1 MFSPACRAAVVAAG
15 VMWLAAGHAQSQ
27 TRLQTADTLTLAEV
41 ANRVAEQSPSVLAY
55 SPRVRALDGER
66 RSASLSPPLEL
77 IADADE
83 FAGTGNAEGFDGI
96 ELTLALSS
104 VIELGDRPAA
114 RVAIIDARAE
124 LFEAERRT
132 ELLDRQAEAARLFVR
147 LAALQ
152 QELDVARRSQAL
164 AEQAERTVRSRVD
177 RGRAPR
183 ADLQRAM
190 AATARA
196 RLEVGHIEHQLPTLR
211 VRLAA
216 LWGEEQP
223 NFDRVDDDALFHPG
237 QAGNFEQLAVALA
250 DNPDLQQLASR
261 ERIEAANLRLA
272 QSTARGDLRWRAG
285 VRRLE
290 GSNSTGLV
298 AGVSIPLFSGRRAQG
313 DIAAATNRRDA
324 AELDTEAARI
334 NARATLYEAW
344 QHRQHAIE
352 AFALLRD
359 AVIPRLES
367 ALTDTRSAYR
377 AGRYSYLEL
386 LAARHELIDARLAL
400 IDAARR
406 AHLNRI
412 ELERVAGAALTA
424 ADGDATTDH
433 KDDNHDH

>member
-1 MFSPACRAAVVAAG
+1 MFTLFCRAALCAVG
-15 VMWLAAGHAQSQ
+15 LLWLTAGHAQAPNPS
-27 TRLQTADTLTLAEV
+27 QTADTLTLAET
-41 ANRVAEQSPSVLAY
+41 ARRVAERNPSIIAY
-55 SPRVRALDGER
+55 APRRLALDGER
-66 RSASLSPPLEL
+66 ASARLNPPIELGLE
-77 IADADE
+77 ADE
-83 FAGTGNAEGFDGI
+83 FAGTGDAQGLGGI

-104 VIELGDRPAA
+104 VIELGDRPSRRAA
-114 RVAIIDARAE
+114 IVDAQGSLLAAE
-124 LFEAERRT
+124 QRT
-132 ELLDRQAEAARLFVR
+132 QLLDSQAEAARLFVR

-152 QELDVARRSQAL
+152 QELVVARTAQDL
-164 AEQAERTVRSRVD
+164 ASQAERTVRSRVD
-177 RGRAPR
+177 RGRAPQ
-183 ADLQRAM
+183 ADLHRAM

-196 RLEVGHIEHQLPTLR
+196 QLEVGHIEHQLPTMR

-216 LWGEEQP
+216 LWGMTTP
-223 NFDRVDDDALFHPG
+223 DFARVDDHALFHPG
-237 QAGNFEQLAVALA
+237 RAGDFEHLASTL
-250 DNPDLQQLASR
+250 DQNPDLQQLASR
-261 ERIEAANLRLA
+261 ERIAAANLRLA
-272 QSTARGDLRWRAG
+272 RSTARGDLRWRAG

-367 ALTDTRSAYR
+367 ALTETREAYR

-386 LAARHELIDARLAL
+386 IAARQELIDARLAY

-412 ELERVAGAALTA
+412 ELERLAGAALTA
-424 ADGDATTDH
+424 ADGDAITEH

>member
-1 MFSPACRAAVVAAG
+1 MFTLFCRAALCAVG
-15 VMWLAAGHAQSQ
+15 FSWLTAGHAQAPNPS
-27 TRLQTADTLTLAEV
+27 QTADTLTLAET
-41 ANRVAEQSPSVLAY
+41 ARRVAERNPSIMAY
-55 SPRVRALDGER
+55 APRRLSLDGER
-66 RSASLSPPLEL
+66 ASARLNPPLEL
-77 IADADE
+77 GVEADE
-83 FAGTGNAEGFDGI
+83 FAGTGDAQGVDGI
-96 ELTLALSS
+96 EITLALSS
-104 VIELGDRPAA
+104 VIELGDRPAT
-114 RVAIIDARAE
+114 RVAIVDARQSLLA
-124 LFEAERRT
+124 AQERT
-132 ELLDRQAEAARLFVR
+132 QLLDAQAEAARLFVR

-152 QELDVARRSQAL
+152 QELEVARVAQDLARQ
-164 AEQAERTVRSRVD
+164 AEQTVRSRVD
-177 RGRAPR
+177 RGRAPQ

-196 RLEVGHIEHQLPTLR
+196 QLEVGHIEHQLPTLR

-216 LWGEEQP
+216 LWGMAQP
-223 NFDRVDDDALFHPG
+223 DFVKVDDDALFHPG
-237 QAGNFEQLAVALA
+237 RAGDFEHLASAL
-250 DNPDLQQLASR
+250 DQNPDVQQLASR

-367 ALTDTRSAYR
+367 ALTETREAYR

-386 LAARHELIDARLAL
+386 IAARQELIDARLAY

-412 ELERVAGAALTA
+412 ELERLAGAALTA
-424 ADGDATTDH
+424 ADGDAITEH

>member
-15 VMWLAAGHAQSQ
+15 LMWLAAGHAQSQ
-27 TRLQTADTLTLAEV
+27 TRPQTADTLTLAEV
-41 ANRVAEQSPSVLAY
+41 ANRVAEQSPSVMAY
-55 SPRVRALDGER
+55 SPRARALDGER

-114 RVAIIDARAE
+114 RVAIIDARGE
-124 LFEAERRT
+124 LLEAERRT
-132 ELLDRQAEAARLFVR
+132 ELLDRQAEAARLFVS

-152 QELDVARRSQAL
+152 QELEVARRSEEL
-164 AEQAERTVRSRVD
+164 AEQAEQTVRSRVD

-216 LWGEEQP
+216 LWGEERP
-223 NFDRVDDDALFHPG
+223 GFDRVDDDALFHPG
-237 QAGNFEQLAVALA
+237 QAGDFESLAAELA
-250 DNPDLQQLASR
+250 DNPDLQQLASA
-261 ERIEAANLRLA
+261 ERIERASLRLA
-272 QSTARGDLRWRAG
+272 QSSSRGDVRWRAG

-290 GSNSTGLV
+290 GTDSTGLV
-298 AGVSIPLFSGRRAQG
+298 AGVSIPLFSGRRATSALDAASSRQ
-313 DIAAATNRRDA
+313 AAAALDLDA
-324 AELDTEAARI
+324 AQIA
-334 NARATLYEAW
+334 ARATLFEAW
-344 QHRQHAIE
+344 QHRLHAIE
-352 AFALLRD
+352 AFALLRE

-367 ALTDTRSAYR
+367 ALTETRDAYR

-386 LAARHELIDARLAL
+386 IAARQELIDARLAY

-412 ELERVAGAALTA
+412 ELERLAGAALTA
-424 ADGDATTDH
+424 ADGDAITEH